1 MPLEARK
8 LFLRAQQ
15 GMLKGVIQE
24 PTSGGFV
31 RLDGVEI
38 KVSFSRDQTP
48 AAVRALKLPSPPPL
62 WQIYF
67 CEDVNPGAP
76 TTPLLD
82 LNIIMRARVRPDDD
96 DDVTIKLR
104 PCRSSQF
111 TDRWLEDT
119 KKLKV
124 EADWAG
130 NRHVLA
136 ASHTEKPQKSV
147 IPAVAAKQRPFTD
160 LFTDQQL
167 DFLADCAGASINL
180 GTLTVLP
187 AVTAARWGKK
197 VTVGPPELE
206 LRAERWTVDDLDFLE
221 LSAVAAVQDASAK
234 QAAILE
240 FVNSLRLSVP
250 EDQEPKTRQVM
261 NHLVRASFRAK

>member
-1 MPLEARK
+1 M
-8 LFLRAQQ
+8 
-15 GMLKGVIQE
+15 
-24 PTSGGFV
+24 

-48 AAVRALKLPSPPPL
+48 MAVKKLKLPSPPTP

-76 TTPLLD
+76 ATPLLD
-82 LNIIMRARVRPDDD
+82 LNVIMRARVRPDDD

-111 TDRWLEDT
+111 TDHWLEDTT

-130 NRHVLA
+130 DRRVLA
-136 ASHTEKPQKSV
+136 VSHTEDQQESV
-147 IPAVAAKQRPFTD
+147 IPAVVAKQRPFTD
-160 LFTDQQL
+160 LFTKRQLEFLDRLRGRHDQSP
-167 DFLADCAGASINL
+167 DPNRTSPGDRGP
-180 GTLTVLP
+180 V
-187 AVTAARWGKK
+187 GKK
-197 VTVGPPELE
+197 VTVGPPELG

-221 LSAVAAVQDASAK
+221 LSAVVEAAEDASKAVEK
-234 QAAILE
+234 ARPSRPT
-240 FVNSLRLSVP
+240 FLSSS
-250 EDQEPKTRQVM
+250 TRWG
-261 NHLVRASFRAK
+261 SPFRRIKSPRHDR